1 MVVFFSAAGLF
12 VFGFVLHVILW
23 KVHLPKHHIQMLLG
37 IFYLPLLLSFPLA
50 MIQGIPLA
58 ALLHASLFYISLSL
72 CYVIT
77 YSAIEGD
84 SPTLS
89 LMRFVAEN
97 PVHGRSRQEID
108 SFFAERPFIRARIS
122 ALLHSSLVREEN
134 GRYLIQG
141 NPSLPFM
148 LILQFRRIY
157 GEIPKG
163 G

>member
-1 MVVFFSAAGLF
+1 MSVFLSGVGLF
-12 VFGFVLHVILW
+12 VLALAAHVILW
-23 KVHLPKHHIQMLLG
+23 KVRLPKHHTPALLG
-37 IFYLPLLLSFPLA
+37 IFFLLLLPGFPLA
-50 MIQGIPLA
+50 MIQGLSLLETFH
-58 ALLHASLFYISLSL
+58 ALLLYVSLSL

-89 LMRFVAEN
+89 LMRFVAEQ
-97 PVHGRSRQEID
+97 PTQGRTLQEIE
-108 SFFAERPFIRARIS
+108 SFFAERPFIRARIL

-141 NPSLPFM
+141 SPSLPFR
-148 LILQFRRIY
+148 LILGFRRIY

>member
-1 MVVFFSAAGLF
+1 MSVFLSGTGLF
-12 VFGFVLHVILW
+12 VLALAVHVILW
-23 KVHLPKHHIQMLLG
+23 KVRLPKHHTPALLG
-37 IFYLPLLLSFPLA
+37 IFFLALLPGFPLA
-50 MIQGIPLA
+50 MSQGLTVIDT
-58 ALLHASLFYISLSL
+58 LHASLLYISLSL

-89 LMRFVAEN
+89 LMMFVAEKPAN
-97 PVHGRSRQEID
+97 GRTLQEIE
-108 SFFAERPFIRARIS
+108 SFFAARPFIRARIS

-134 GRYLIQG
+134 GRYFIQG
-141 NPSLPFM
+141 RPSLPFR
-148 LILQFRRIY
+148 LILGFRRIY

>member
-1 MVVFFSAAGLF
+1 MSVFLFGMGLF
-12 VFGFVLHVILW
+12 ALALAAHVIFW
-23 KVHLPKHHIQMLLG
+23 KVRLPKHHTPTLLG
-37 IFYLPLLLSFPLA
+37 IFFLVLLPGFPLA
-50 MIQGIPLA
+50 MIQGLSLLDTLH
-58 ALLHASLFYISLSL
+58 ALLFYVSLSL

-89 LMRFVAEN
+89 LMRFVAEQ
-97 PVHGRSRQEID
+97 PTQGRTLHEIE
-108 SFFAERPFIRARIS
+108 SFFAERPFIRARIL

-141 NPSLPFM
+141 SPSLPFR
-148 LILQFRRIY
+148 LILGFRRIY

>member
-1 MVVFFSAAGLF
+1 MSVFLSGTGLF
-12 VFGFVLHVILW
+12 ALALVTHVILW
-23 KVHLPKHHIQMLLG
+23 KVRLPKHHTPALLV
-37 IFYLPLLLSFPLA
+37 IFFLLLLPSFPLA
-50 MIQGIPLA
+50 ICKGASLIDT
-58 ALLHASLFYISLSL
+58 LHASLLYISLSL

-89 LMRFVAEN
+89 LMRFVAEQ
-97 PVHGRSRQEID
+97 PAQGRTLQEIE

-134 GRYLIQG
+134 GRYFIQG
-141 NPSLPFM
+141 SPSLPFR
-148 LILQFRRIY
+148 LILGFRRIF

>member
-1 MVVFFSAAGLF
+1 MSVFLSGMGLF
-12 VFGFVLHVILW
+12 ALALVAHVILW
-23 KVHLPKHHIQMLLG
+23 KVRLPKHHTPTLLG
-37 IFYLPLLLSFPLA
+37 IFFLLLVPSFPLA
-50 MIQGIPLA
+50 MIQGLPLLEILHA
-58 ALLHASLFYISLSL
+58 ALLYVSLSL

-89 LMRFVAEN
+89 LMRFVAEK
-97 PVHGRSRQEID
+97 PLQGRTLHEIEA
-108 SFFAERPFIRARIS
+108 FFAERPFIRARIS
-122 ALLHSSLVREEN
+122 APLHSSLVREEN

-141 NPSLPFM
+141 SPSLPFR

>member
-1 MVVFFSAAGLF
+1 MGIFLSGVGLF
-12 VFGFVLHVILW
+12 VLALAAHVILW
-23 KVHLPKHHIQMLLG
+23 KVRLPKHHTPTLLG
-37 IFYLPLLLSFPLA
+37 IFSMVLLMCFPLA
-50 MIQGIPLA
+50 LFQGFPL
-58 ALLHASLFYISLSL
+58 LEILHASLLFVSLSL

-89 LMRFVAEN
+89 LMRFVAEK
-97 PVHGRSRQEID
+97 PTQGRTLQEID
-108 SFFAERPFIRARIS
+108 SFFTARPFIRARIS

-134 GRYLIQG
+134 GRYLIHG
-141 NPSLPFM
+141 SPSLPFR
-148 LILQFRRIY
+148 LILGFRRIY

>member
-1 MVVFFSAAGLF
+1 MIVFLSGAELF
-12 VFGFVLHVILW
+12 ALALVAHVIVW
-23 KVHLPKHHIQMLLG
+23 KFRLPKHHTPALLG
-37 IFYLPLLLSFPLA
+37 IFFMALLLCFPFAL
-50 MIQGIPLA
+50 IQGLSLTEILHSS
-58 ALLHASLFYISLSL
+58 LLYISLSL
-72 CYVIT
+72 FYVIT

-89 LMRFVAEN
+89 LMRFVAEK
-97 PVHGRSRQEID
+97 PLQGRTLREIE
-108 SFFAERPFIRARIS
+108 SFFAERPFIRSRIS

-141 NPSLPFM
+141 SPSLPFR
-148 LILQFRRIY
+148 LILGFRRIY

>member
-1 MVVFFSAAGLF
+1 MIIFLCGAGLF
-12 VFGFVLHVILW
+12 ALFLVAHVIVW
-23 KVHLPKHHIQMLLG
+23 KFRLPKRHTPALLG
-37 IFYLPLLLSFPLA
+37 IFFMALPLCFPLA
-50 MIQGIPLA
+50 LIQGFSLIEILH
-58 ALLHASLFYISLSL
+58 ALLLYITLSL

-89 LMRFVAEN
+89 LMRFVAEQ
-97 PVHGRSRQEID
+97 PTQGRTLQEIE

-122 ALLHSSLVREEN
+122 ALLHSSLVRQEN
-134 GRYLIQG
+134 GRYFIQG
-141 NPSLPFM
+141 SPSLPFRM
-148 LILQFRRIY
+148 ILGFRKIY